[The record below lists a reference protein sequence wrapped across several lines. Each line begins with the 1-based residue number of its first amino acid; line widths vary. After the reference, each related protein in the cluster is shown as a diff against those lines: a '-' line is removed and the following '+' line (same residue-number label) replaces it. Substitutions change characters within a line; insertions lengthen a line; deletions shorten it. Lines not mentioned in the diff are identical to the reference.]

1 MIINEENL
9 DEKNDNELIDIPL
22 NKNSDNSSSSS
33 SENNDNNNLEFET
46 ININETTKLQ
56 KVKISNSKNQNLQI
70 KITSDFFLNGY
81 PSFINKKDYIK
92 EISRVHI
99 LLNKINKKYYPK
111 DIKYKLISKQHLSQ
125 LMTLYHETCPIENN
139 IHYFKKFI
147 SSKNHFS
154 IGAFIKINS
163 EEFLIGFILSHLTSE
178 RKFIQHCQ
186 YVIRNKNCFSKIKDC
201 FKTTSD
207 KFAYLPFICVIDEYR
222 REKIG
227 TELLN
232 KMIIELKRINVIGI
246 FIHLI
251 EHNISAIKFF
261 EMNNWIYG
269 GVMFNYYYFDKY
281 YDGQVYYK
289 LLNFE
294 YQFQQMEIKGLNEEK
309 VDREYKIC
317 KILKRIKKYI
327 MT

>member
-81 PSFINKKDYIK
+81 PHFINKKDYIK

-99 LLNKINKKYYPK
+99 LLNKMNKKYYPK

-186 YVIRNKNCFSKIKDC
+186 YIIRNKNCFSKIKDC

-269 GVMFNYYYFDKY
+269 GVVFNYYNFDKY

-294 YQFQQMEIKGLNEEK
+294 YQFQQVEIRGLNEEK
-309 VDREYKIC
+309 IDRENKII
-317 KILKRIKKYI
+317 KILKRIIKFI